1 MKHQLDADLVLQ
13 KQHIPSQAVESLID
27 IELNDIRMVGIHGL
41 GGIGKTTITKA
52 IYNKIV
58 DNFEGSCFLEN
69 VR

>member
-1 MKHQLDADLVLQ
+1 M
-13 KQHIPSQAVESLID
+13 ID
-27 IELNDIRMVGIHGL
+27 VRMVGIHDL
-41 GGIGKTTITKA
+41 RGIGKTTIAKT